1 MNLCFFFSLILLLP
15 NSAIRRESP
24 HWSIRPLSADC
35 HNWSRRLSAIISSSF
50 SFFRGFLFCPFWA
63 MAGAS
68 TPIENTTRNDAFN
81 ITIDPVFIFRL
92 FILFIFLSYSD
103 TKVLQNFETEKGKA
117 KKIRNGER
125 KDQKNWFF
133 IELQKKIKI
142 SIRNRGFGNT
152 QNIKTNKKT

>member
-15 NSAIRRESP
+15 NSAMRRESP

-35 HNWSRRLSAIISSSF
+35 RNWSRRLSAFISSSF

-68 TPIENTTRNDAFN
+68 TPIENTTTRNDAFN

-92 FILFIFLSYSD
+92 FILFIFLSYSG
-103 TKVLQNFETEKGKA
+103 TKVRQNFETEKEKA
-117 KKIRNGER
+117 KKKIRNEER
-125 KDQKNWFF
+125 KDQKN
-133 IELQKKIKI
+133 
-142 SIRNRGFGNT
+142 
-152 QNIKTNKKT
+152 